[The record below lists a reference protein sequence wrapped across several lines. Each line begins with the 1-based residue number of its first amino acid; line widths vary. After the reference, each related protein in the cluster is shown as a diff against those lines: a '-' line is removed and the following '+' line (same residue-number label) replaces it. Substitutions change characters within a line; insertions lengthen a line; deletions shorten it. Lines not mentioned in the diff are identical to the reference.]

1 MTDYYTGLLI
11 GAAIGYC
18 GALLTMIVV
27 WSLCVVAKKAD
38 GDGCYADETNTK
50 NRLS

>member
-1 MTDYYTGLLI
+1 MTDYTIGLIVGGLV
-11 GAAIGYC
+11 GY
-18 GALLTMIVV
+18 GFSLLTMIVI

>member
-18 GALLTMIVV
+18 GAMLTMLVI
-27 WSLCVVAKKAD
+27 WSLCIVAKKAD
-38 GDGCYADETNTK
+38 GDGCYADEKDTQD
-50 NRLS
+50 RLS

>member
-1 MTDYYTGLLI
+1 MSDYYMWLLI

-18 GALLTMIVV
+18 GALLTMLVI

-38 GDGCYADETNTK
+38 GDRDYADETNTQD
-50 NRLS
+50 RLS